1 MTILRK
7 PGRSAMLLLTAAV
20 SLSSC
25 AKDAGLDRHLTR
37 LGLRV
42 SGIEGFMVK
51 DSGEGHLV
59 AERDHEVIRVKTVD
73 GLDGPGAET
82 YIKEQSAMLLGVFDP
97 RLPPYPEFMTRASG
111 CPDKYKPV
119 SKDGPLGPYYLLY
132 AGKRLTY
139 GGCSED
145 LIEYRA
151 SIGFFY
157 LPKEKRVIRLE
168 YFIPKDR
175 EIDALIS
182 LNDSVTPS
190 TR

>member
-1 MTILRK
+1 MTILKR
-7 PGRSAMLLLTAAV
+7 PHITAVFLLTAAV
-20 SLSSC
+20 YLSSC

-37 LGLRV
+37 LGVTV
-42 SGIEGFMVK
+42 SGIQGFMVK

-59 AERDHEVIRVKTVD
+59 AGRDMEIIRIKTVD
-73 GLDGPGAET
+73 GLDGPGVEA

-119 SKDGPLGPYYLLY
+119 RKEGRYGPYYLLY

-157 LPKEKRVIRLE
+157 LPEKKRVIRLE

-175 EIDALIS
+175 DIDALIS
-182 LNDSVTPS
+182 LNDSVSPGS
-190 TR
+190 